1 MDKVI
6 LSLALIISGLT
17 LGYLIQ
23 NLERNGTI
31 TLPIAIVDLRKALQK
46 MGLLFF
52 MPISFLGAVWIVS
65 FENVRV
71 VLLPVVG
78 LCSLLFGGML
88 ALLIAGMLN
97 KSNKDKAVLYC
108 CGSFTNIGS
117 VGSLV
122 CFFFFGEAGF
132 ALAALYK
139 MLEDISYYTI
149 GFPLVRFFSGSS
161 ERSQSTLARLK
172 GVITDPFVAAA
183 FTAFFLGLFLTLS
196 GIPRPPAF
204 ETITAVFVPVGTFI
218 LLASIGLGMKFSSVS
233 NYIPESVLITAIK
246 FIAVPLFGCTL
257 AYLFDLHLLSDG
269 LVFKVVLVL
278 TSMPVA
284 FNALVAA
291 SIYDLDLDMA
301 NSCWLVTTLALIVV
315 LPWLYFLLS
324 SPLLPLP

>member
-1 MDKVI
+1 MDKVF

-17 LGYLIQ
+17 LGYVIQ
-23 NLERNGTI
+23 NLDRKDI
-31 TLPIAIVDLRKALQK
+31 ISLPIPIVALRKTLQK

-78 LCSLLFGGML
+78 LFSLLFGGML
-88 ALLIAGMLN
+88 GLACATLLRR
-97 KSNKDKAVLYC
+97 KTRDKAVLYC
-108 CGSFTNIGS
+108 CGAFTNIGS

-139 MLEDISYYTI
+139 MFEDISYYTI
-149 GFPLVRFFSGSS
+149 GFPLIRFLSGS
-161 ERSQSTLARLK
+161 EEQKQSTLKRLL

-183 FTAFFLGLFLTLS
+183 FTAFFLGLFLNLS
-196 GIPRPPAF
+196 GIPRPPVF
-204 ETITAVFVPVGTFI
+204 ETITGLFVPLGTFI
-218 LLASIGLGMKFSSVS
+218 LLVSIGLGMKFSRVS
-233 NYIPESVLITAIK
+233 NYIPESALISLVK
-246 FIAVPLFGCTL
+246 FAAVPIFGCTL
-257 AYLFDLHLLSDG
+257 AYLFNLHLLSDG

-291 SIYDLDLDMA
+291 SIFDLDLDMA
-301 NSCWLVTTLALIVV
+301 NSCWLVTTLGLIIV

-324 SPLLPLP
+324 SSLLPL

>member
-1 MDKVI
+1 MV
-6 LSLALIISGLT
+6 
-17 LGYLIQ
+17 Q
-23 NLERNGTI
+23 NLERSGRI
-31 TLPIAIVDLRKALQK
+31 SLPMPIVDLRKALQK

-78 LCSLLFGGML
+78 LCSLLFGGGL
-88 ALLIAGMLN
+88 ALLVAGMLD

-149 GFPLVRFFSGSS
+149 GFPLVRFYSGSS
-161 ERSQSTLARLK
+161 EKKQSTLRRLK

-183 FTAFFLGLFLTLS
+183 FTAFFLGLFLNLS

-204 ETITAVFVPVGTFI
+204 EKITALFVPLGTFI
-218 LLASIGLGMKFSSVS
+218 LLASIGLGMRFSSVS
-233 NYIPESVLITAIK
+233 NYVPESILISAIK
-246 FIAVPLFGCTL
+246 FAAVPLFGCTL
-257 AYLFDLHLLSDG
+257 AYFFNLHLLSDG

-301 NSCWLVTTLALIVV
+301 NSCWLVTTLALIAV

-324 SPLLPLP
+324 SPFLPLP

>member
-1 MDKVI
+1 MDKVF

-17 LGYLIQ
+17 LGYVIQ
-23 NLERNGTI
+23 NLDRKEI
-31 TLPIAIVDLRKALQK
+31 ISLPIPIVALRKTLQK

-78 LCSLLFGGML
+78 LFSLLFGGML
-88 ALLIAGMLN
+88 GLALAVALRRE
-97 KSNKDKAVLYC
+97 NKDKAVLYC

-122 CFFFFGEAGF
+122 CFFFFGEVGF

-139 MLEDISYYTI
+139 MFEDISYYTI
-149 GFPLVRFFSGSS
+149 GFPLVRFLSGS
-161 ERSQSTLARLK
+161 EEQKQSTLKRLL
-172 GVITDPFVAAA
+172 GVISDPFVAAA
-183 FTAFFLGLFLTLS
+183 FTAFFLGLFLNLS
-196 GIPRPPAF
+196 GIPRPPFF
-204 ETITAVFVPVGTFI
+204 ETITGLFVPLGTFI
-218 LLASIGLGMKFSSVS
+218 LLVSIGLGMKFSSVS
-233 NYIPESVLITAIK
+233 DYIPESAVISLVK
-246 FIAVPLFGCTL
+246 FAAVPLFGCTL
-257 AYLFDLHLLSDG
+257 AYLFNLHLLSDG

-291 SIYDLDLDMA
+291 SIFDLDLDMA
-301 NSCWLVTTLALIVV
+301 NSCWLVTTLGLIIV

-324 SPLLPLP
+324 SSLLPL

>member
-1 MDKVI
+1 MDKVL

-17 LGYLIQ
+17 LGYLVQ
-23 NLERNGTI
+23 NLERSGTI
-31 TLPIAIVDLRKALQK
+31 SLPIAIVDLRKALQK

-78 LCSLLFGGML
+78 LCSLLFGGLL
-88 ALLIAGMLN
+88 ALIIAGMLK
-97 KSNKDKAVLYC
+97 KSGKDKAVLYC

-149 GFPLVRFFSGSS
+149 GFPLVRFYSGSS
-161 ERSQSTLARLK
+161 EQKQTTLRRLK

-183 FTAFFLGLFLTLS
+183 FTAFFLGLFLNLS

-233 NYIPESVLITAIK
+233 NYIPESALITAIK
-246 FIAVPLFGCTL
+246 FIAVPLFGTTL

-324 SPLLPLP
+324 SPFLPVP

>member
-1 MDKVI
+1 MDKVF

-17 LGYLIQ
+17 LGYLVQ
-23 NLERNGTI
+23 NLERKEI
-31 TLPIAIVDLRKALQK
+31 ISLPVSIVALRKALQK
-46 MGLLFF
+46 AGLLFF

-65 FENVRV
+65 FDNVRV

-78 LCSLLFGGML
+78 LCSLLFGGLLGL
-88 ALLIAGMLN
+88 ALATLLRR
-97 KSNKDKAVLYC
+97 KSKDKAVLYC
-108 CGSFTNIGS
+108 CGAFTNIGS

-149 GFPLVRFFSGSS
+149 GFPLVRFLSGSA
-161 ERSQSTLARLK
+161 EQKQSTLKRLL

-183 FTAFFLGLFLTLS
+183 FTAFFLGLFLNLS
-196 GIPRPPAF
+196 GIPRPPFF
-204 ETITAVFVPVGTFI
+204 ETITGLFVPLGTFI
-218 LLASIGLGMKFSSVS
+218 LLVSIGLGMKFSSVS
-233 NYIPESVLITAIK
+233 KYIPESALISLVK
-246 FIAVPLFGCTL
+246 FAAVPLFGCTL
-257 AYLFDLHLLSDG
+257 AYLFNLHLLSDG

-291 SIYDLDLDMA
+291 SIFDLDLDMA
-301 NSCWLVTTLALIVV
+301 NSCWLVTTLGLIVV

-324 SPLLPLP
+324 SALLPL

>member
-31 TLPIAIVDLRKALQK
+31 SLPIPIVDLRKVLQK

-88 ALLIAGMLN
+88 ALFIAGMFN
-97 KSNKDKAVLYC
+97 RSNKDKAVLYC

-149 GFPLVRFFSGSS
+149 GFPLVRFYSGSS
-161 ERSQSTLARLK
+161 EQKQSTFARLK
-172 GVITDPFVAAA
+172 SVITDPFVAAA
-183 FTAFFLGLFLTLS
+183 FTAFFLGLFLNLS
-196 GIPRPPAF
+196 GIERPPAF
-204 ETITAVFVPVGTFI
+204 EKITAVFVPVGTFI

-233 NYIPESVLITAIK
+233 NYLPEAALITAIK
-246 FIAVPLFGCTL
+246 FVAVPLFGCTL
-257 AYLFDLHLLSDG
+257 AYLFGLHLLGDG

-324 SPLLPLP
+324 STLLSL

>member
-1 MDKVI
+1 MDKVF

-23 NLERNGTI
+23 KLERSKTI
-31 TLPIAIVDLRKALQK
+31 SLPIPIADLRKALQK

-65 FENVRV
+65 FENILV

-78 LCSLLFGGML
+78 LCSLLFGGIL
-88 ALLIAGMLN
+88 ALLVATMLN
-97 KSNKDKAVLYC
+97 RKNRDKAVLYC

-149 GFPLVRFFSGSS
+149 GFPLVRFYSGST
-161 ERSQSTLARLK
+161 EKKQSTIKRLL
-172 GVITDPFVAAA
+172 GVVTDPFVAAA
-183 FTAFFLGLFLTLS
+183 FTAFFLGLFLNLGNIT
-196 GIPRPPAF
+196 RPPAF
-204 ETITAVFVPVGTFI
+204 ETITAIFVPVGTFI
-218 LLASIGLGMKFSSVS
+218 LLVSIGLGMRFSSVS
-233 NYIPESVLITAIK
+233 RYIPESILIAAIK
-246 FIAVPLFGCTL
+246 FVAVPLFGCTL
-257 AYLFDLHLLSDG
+257 AYIFNLHLLSDG
-269 LVFKVVLVL
+269 LIFKVVLVL

-301 NSCWLVTTLALIVV
+301 NSCWLVTTLTLIVI
-315 LPWLYFLLS
+315 LPWLYFLLA
-324 SPLLPLP
+324 SPLLPIP

>member
-1 MDKVI
+1 MDKVF

-17 LGYLIQ
+17 LGYVIQ
-23 NLERNGTI
+23 NLDRQEI
-31 TLPIAIVDLRKALQK
+31 VPLPVSIVALRKALQK

-65 FENVRV
+65 LENIRV

-78 LCSLLFGGML
+78 LCSLLFGGVL
-88 ALLIAGMLN
+88 GLAFAALLKKN
-97 KSNKDKAVLYC
+97 NKDRAVLYC

-149 GFPLVRFFSGSS
+149 GFPLVRFLSGSS
-161 ERSQSTLARLK
+161 EEKQSSLKRLLE
-172 GVITDPFVAAA
+172 VITDPFVAAA
-183 FTAFFLGLFLTLS
+183 FTAFFLGLFLNLG
-196 GIPRPPAF
+196 GIPRPPVF
-204 ETITAVFVPVGTFI
+204 ETITGVFVPLGTFI
-218 LLASIGLGMKFSSVS
+218 LLVSIGLGMRFSSVY
-233 NYIPESVLITAIK
+233 NYVQESALVAFIK
-246 FIAVPLFGCTL
+246 FAAVPVFGCTL
-257 AYLFDLHLLSDG
+257 AYLFNLHLLSDG
-269 LVFKVVLVL
+269 LVFKVVLIL

-324 SPLLPLP
+324 FPFLPI

>member
-1 MDKVI
+1 MDKVF

-17 LGYLIQ
+17 LGYVIQ
-23 NLERNGTI
+23 NLDRKEI
-31 TLPIAIVDLRKALQK
+31 LTLPVSIVALRKTLQK
-46 MGLLFF
+46 LGLLFF

-65 FENVRV
+65 FENIRV

-78 LCSLLFGGML
+78 LCSLLFGGVLGL
-88 ALLIAGMLN
+88 AFATALK
-97 KSNKDKAVLYC
+97 KSNRDKAVLYC

-149 GFPLVRFFSGSS
+149 GFPLARFLSGSS
-161 ERSQSTLARLK
+161 EDSQSAWKRLL

-183 FTAFFLGLFLTLS
+183 FTAFFLGLFLNLG
-196 GIPRPPAF
+196 GIPRPPVF
-204 ETITAVFVPVGTFI
+204 ETITAIFVPLGTFI
-218 LLASIGLGMKFSSVS
+218 LLVSIGLGMRFSSVS
-233 NYIPESVLITAIK
+233 RYVQESALVGFIK
-246 FIAVPLFGCTL
+246 FAAVPVFGCTL
-257 AYLFDLHLLSDG
+257 AYLFNLHLLSDG
-269 LVFKVVLVL
+269 LVFKVVLIL

-324 SPLLPLP
+324 SPFLPL

>member
-1 MDKVI
+1 MDKVF

-23 NLERNGTI
+23 ILNRNGTL
-31 TLPIAIVDLRKALQK
+31 TLPRPIADIRKLLQK
-46 MGLLFF
+46 AGLLFF
-52 MPISFLGAVWIVS
+52 MPISFLAAVWIVS
-65 FENVRV
+65 FENLRV

-78 LCSLLFGGML
+78 LCSLLFGGIL
-88 ALLIAGMLN
+88 ALIFARMMNLPDRQKGI
-97 KSNKDKAVLYC
+97 LYC

-117 VGSLV
+117 IGSLV

-149 GFPLVRFFSGSS
+149 GFPLARFYSDSS
-161 ERSQSTLARLK
+161 DNDQSFLKRLT

-183 FTAFFLGLFLTLS
+183 FTAFFLGLFLNLAA
-196 GIPRPPAF
+196 IPRPPVF
-204 ETITAVFVPVGTFI
+204 ETITAWFVPVGTFI
-218 LLASIGLGMKFSSVS
+218 LLVSIGLGMRFSSVTS
-233 NYIPESVLITAIK
+233 YLKESTLIAAIK
-246 FIAVPLFGCTL
+246 FIAVPIFGCTL
-257 AYLFDLHLLSDG
+257 AYLFNLHLLGDG
-269 LVFKVVLVL
+269 LVFKVVLIL

-291 SIYDLDLDMA
+291 SIYDLDLDLA
-301 NSCWLVTTLALIVV
+301 NSCWLVTTVALVAV

-324 SPLLPLP
+324 LPLFN

>member
-1 MDKVI
+1 MDKVF

-17 LGYLIQ
+17 LGYLVQ
-23 NLERNGTI
+23 NLERKEI
-31 TLPIAIVDLRKALQK
+31 ISLPVSIVALRKALQK
-46 MGLLFF
+46 AGLLFF

-65 FENVRV
+65 FDNVRV

-78 LCSLLFGGML
+78 LCSLLFGGLLGL
-88 ALLIAGMLN
+88 ALATLLRR
-97 KSNKDKAVLYC
+97 KSKDKAVLYC
-108 CGSFTNIGS
+108 CGAFTNIGS

-149 GFPLVRFFSGSS
+149 GFPLVRFLSGSA
-161 ERSQSTLARLK
+161 EQKQSTLKRLL

-183 FTAFFLGLFLTLS
+183 FTAFFLGLFLNLS
-196 GIPRPPAF
+196 GIPRPPLF
-204 ETITAVFVPVGTFI
+204 ETITGLFVPLGTFI
-218 LLASIGLGMKFSSVS
+218 LLVSIGLGMKFSSVS
-233 NYIPESVLITAIK
+233 KYIPESALISLVK
-246 FIAVPLFGCTL
+246 FAAVPLFGCTL
-257 AYLFDLHLLSDG
+257 AYLFNLHLLSDG

-291 SIYDLDLDMA
+291 SIFDLDLDMA
-301 NSCWLVTTLALIVV
+301 NSCWLVTTLGLIVV

-324 SPLLPLP
+324 SALLPL

>member
-1 MDKVI
+1 MDKVF

-17 LGYLIQ
+17 LGYVIQ
-23 NLERNGTI
+23 NLDRKEI
-31 TLPIAIVDLRKALQK
+31 ISLPFPIVSLRKALQK

-78 LCSLLFGGML
+78 LCSLLFGGLLGLSL
-88 ALLIAGMLN
+88 ATLLRKKN
-97 KSNKDKAVLYC
+97 RDKAVLYC
-108 CGSFTNIGS
+108 CGAFTNIGS

-139 MLEDISYYTI
+139 MFEDISYYTI
-149 GFPLVRFFSGSS
+149 GFPLVRFLSGS
-161 ERSQSTLARLK
+161 EEQKQSTLKRLI
-172 GVITDPFVAAA
+172 GVISDPFVAAA
-183 FTAFFLGLFLTLS
+183 FTAFFLGLFLNLS
-196 GIPRPPAF
+196 GIPRPPVF
-204 ETITAVFVPVGTFI
+204 ETITGLFVPLGTFI
-218 LLASIGLGMKFSSVS
+218 LLVSIGLGMKFSSVS
-233 NYIPESVLITAIK
+233 DYIPESAVISLVK
-246 FIAVPLFGCTL
+246 FAAVPLFGCTL
-257 AYLFDLHLLSDG
+257 AYLFNLHLLSDG

-291 SIYDLDLDMA
+291 SIFDLDLDMA
-301 NSCWLVTTLALIVV
+301 NSCWLVTTLLLIIV

-324 SPLLPLP
+324 SSLLPL

>member
-1 MDKVI
+1 MDKVF

-17 LGYLIQ
+17 LGYVIQ
-23 NLERNGTI
+23 NLDRREI
-31 TLPIAIVDLRKALQK
+31 LSLPVPIVSLRKALQK

-78 LCSLLFGGML
+78 LCSLLFGGL
-88 ALLIAGMLN
+88 LGIGLAALLQR
-97 KSNKDKAVLYC
+97 KNKDKAVLYC
-108 CGSFTNIGS
+108 CGAFTNIGS

-139 MLEDISYYTI
+139 MFEDISYYTI
-149 GFPLVRFFSGSS
+149 GFPLVRFLSGS
-161 ERSQSTLARLK
+161 EEQKQSTLKRLF

-183 FTAFFLGLFLTLS
+183 FTAFFLGLFLNLS
-196 GIPRPPAF
+196 GIPRPPFF
-204 ETITAVFVPVGTFI
+204 ETITGLFVPLGTFI
-218 LLASIGLGMKFSSVS
+218 LLVSIGLGMKFSSVS
-233 NYIPESVLITAIK
+233 DYIPESAVISLVK
-246 FIAVPLFGCTL
+246 FAAVPLFGCTL
-257 AYLFDLHLLSDG
+257 AYLFNLHLLSDG

-291 SIYDLDLDMA
+291 SIFDLDLDMA
-301 NSCWLVTTLALIVV
+301 NSCWLVTTLGLVIV

-324 SPLLPLP
+324 SSLLPL

>member
-1 MDKVI
+1 MDKVF

-17 LGYLIQ
+17 LGYVIQ
-23 NLERNGTI
+23 NLDRKEI
-31 TLPIAIVDLRKALQK
+31 IALPISIVNLRKTLQK

-78 LCSLLFGGML
+78 LCSLLFGGIL
-88 ALLIAGMLN
+88 ALAFARML
-97 KSNKDKAVLYC
+97 KKENKDKAVLYC

-149 GFPLVRFFSGSS
+149 GFPLVRFLSGSS
-161 ERSQSTLARLK
+161 EQKQSTWKRLL

-183 FTAFFLGLFLTLS
+183 FTAFFLGLFLNLS

-204 ETITAVFVPVGTFI
+204 ETITGIFVPVGTFI
-218 LLASIGLGMKFSSVS
+218 LLVSIGLGMKFSSVS
-233 NYIPESVLITAIK
+233 RYAQESILISAIK
-246 FIAVPLFGCTL
+246 FIAVPVFGCTL
-257 AYLFDLHLLSDG
+257 AYLFGLHLLSDG
-269 LVFKVVLVL
+269 LVFKVVLIL

-301 NSCWLVTTLALIVV
+301 NSCWLVTTLALIAV

-324 SPLLPLP
+324 SPLLPV